1 MITLGLVRILAL
13 GGALALSAGVWAQS
27 RAAQDYPNKP
37 VKMIVGFPPGG
48 SNDQVARIIAPE
60 MAKALGQPVVIEN
73 KPGANGVLAAA
84 AVARAAPDGYTIFMT
99 TNSSMSAAP
108 YLLKSISYDPAK
120 DFAQISR
127 MGNLPFVMVISQSI
141 PANDFAS
148 FVAYAKAN
156 PGKLNYASSNATG
169 IVGGAMVSRLAG
181 IQMNH
186 VPYKSAPQAVQ
197 DLLRGEIS
205 MMFVDFP
212 SGLPHVRSGAVRA
225 LVVTTAARSALV
237 PDVPSMSEAGLDFDM
252 ASWNAIVAP
261 AGTPAPVVTRLNKE
275 LREIVADPVNYAR
288 LRAVGFDAFTS
299 TPEELGAFLRGELVK
314 WSRWTKEAG
323 IVPE

>member
-1 MITLGLVRILAL
+1 MRRLSVAIILA
-13 GGALALSAGVWAQS
+13 ALAAAHA
-27 RAAQDYPNKP
+27 AAQDYPTRP
-37 VKMIVGFPPGG
+37 VTMVLPFPVGSGIDVTARIVGERL
-48 SNDQVARIIAPE
+48 SAQ
-60 MAKALGQPVVIEN
+60 LGQPVVIEN
-73 KPGANGVLAAA
+73 KPGANGVLAAT

-99 TNSSMSAAP
+99 TNSSLSAAP
-108 YLLKSISYDPAK
+108 FLLKSIAYDPAK
-120 DFAQISR
+120 DFAPITR
-127 MGNLPFVMVISQSI
+127 MGNLPFIMVISQSV
-141 PANDFAS
+141 PASDFAS
-148 FVAYAKAN
+148 FIAYAKAN
-156 PGKLNYASSNATG
+156 PGKLNYATSNATG
-169 IVGGAMVSRLAG
+169 IVGSAMVSRLAG

-197 DLLRGEIS
+197 DLVRGEIS

-225 LVVTTAARSALV
+225 LVVATAARSALV
-237 PDVPSMSEAGLDFDM
+237 PDVPSMSEVGLDFDM
-252 ASWNAIVAP
+252 ASWNAIFAP
-261 AGTPAPVVTRLNKE
+261 AGTPTPIVTRLNKE

-299 TPEELGAFLRGELVK
+299 TPEELGAFVRGELVK